1 MSPRY
6 HNDLTELS
14 LRSLRSRD
22 VSTASMSVNF
32 IMHSRVFLDS
42 FQSVHNT
49 IWTMAVV
56 QQQAGLLLGLIY
68 LEQIQED
75 EDLINLLRRRRQ
87 RRAARRRRTWVRQ
100 WLDVAEGF
108 ILVNTIGSCL
118 NCGMRT
124 LQVFLTSSVCHPPC
138 LMNFLPDWFLLSP
151 NKTQIIEMPSNKV

>member
-1 MSPRY
+1 MISRLRLHRDLSESEEMSLRY
-6 HNDLTELS
+6 HNDLMELS

-22 VSTASMSVNF
+22 VSTTSMSVNF

-100 WLDVAEGF
+100 WLDVGRRF
-108 ILVNTIGSCL
+108 HFCQYH
-118 NCGMRT
+118 R
-124 LQVFLTSSVCHPPC
+124 F
-138 LMNFLPDWFLLSP
+138 
-151 NKTQIIEMPSNKV
+151 MPELRNEDPASFF